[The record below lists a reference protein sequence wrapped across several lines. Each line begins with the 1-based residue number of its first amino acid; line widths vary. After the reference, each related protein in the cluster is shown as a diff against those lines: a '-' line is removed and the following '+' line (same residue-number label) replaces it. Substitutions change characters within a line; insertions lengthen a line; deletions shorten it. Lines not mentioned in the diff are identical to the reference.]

1 MAAPPEGP
9 KEDASPRHR
18 GQPQHRFVMPAL
30 LSFQPTTN
38 WIIRNAINT
47 LIPFIC
53 REQGFSE
60 DQRAMLLAAF
70 YPGYVGAHIPGG
82 ILVQR
87 WGGKAMLT
95 INMYGSALVCALLP
109 LAVRVKPALRAPAL
123 AALLA
128 ALGVMQG
135 PLIPSLQTMR
145 KDWIPRGPGRA
156 LALRLQ
162 DLGGTLTGVVYPLL
176 PPLIAMRYGWKAFFG
191 GYAVFCGLAALVWQR
206 NARDRPPSMGSAP
219 VRQAVDWR
227 VFLEPRVLA
236 MITAQIGSGFAVYVM
251 GQWQPIY
258 FTEELG
264 ATPMAAAVL
273 FAWNEAAVFVCDW
286 SVALLETALERRGT
300 PRLLIRKLST
310 LIGAFGG
317 AVSMAAFVNCRTPIG
332 AAVASYFCSGFYCFH
347 HSGFGANLL
356 EVGGTQT
363 AMLNAVNNMLKSAAG
378 IVCPPL

>member
-1 MAAPPEGP
+1 MAE
-9 KEDASPRHR
+9 
-18 GQPQHRFVMPAL
+18 HRFVMPAL
-30 LSFQPTTN
+30 LSFQPATN

-87 WGGKAMLT
+87 LGGKVVLSA
-95 INMYGSALVCALLP
+95 NMIGSALICALLP
-109 LAVRVKPALRAPAL
+109 LAARVKLSLRAPAF
-123 AALLA
+123 AALLT

-176 PPLIAMRYGWKAFFG
+176 PPLVAMRYGWKAFFG
-191 GYAVFCGLAALVWQR
+191 GYAVFCALAALVWHR
-206 NARDRPPSMGSAP
+206 NARDKPPSMGNAP
-219 VRQAVDWR
+219 VRQDVDWSI
-227 VFLEPRVLA
+227 FLEPRVLA

-251 GQWQPIY
+251 IQWQPIY
-258 FTEELG
+258 FTEVLG
-264 ATPMAAAVL
+264 ASPMAAAAL

-286 SVALLETALERRGT
+286 SVALLETVAEHRGGCA
-300 PRLLIRKLST
+300 RVR
-310 LIGAFGG
+310 AR
-317 AVSMAAFVNCRTPIG
+317 AYVYVRVSQSRSVTC
-332 AAVASYFCSGFYCFH
+332 
-347 HSGFGANLL
+347 
-356 EVGGTQT
+356 
-363 AMLNAVNNMLKSAAG
+363 
-378 IVCPPL
+378 